1 MTSLVASEITPL
13 AAPPLP
19 RGRPNLVLAGF
30 MGTGKST
37 VGRLAAHELG
47 LPFLDLDDAIVR
59 RSGRSV
65 AQIFADDGEA
75 GFRALERAALLDAA
89 QLSGT
94 VVATGGGAPLDVDA
108 FAPLAASGPVI
119 VLAAAPEEL
128 ARRLAGGRGRPLLG
142 DGDSRAR
149 IATLLE
155 SRASAYDGVGR
166 SIDTTGRSAAD
177 VASEVVL
184 RYREAAPD
192 QTLALDVA
200 LRDTTTR
207 VIVGHGA
214 LHDAAAFREALPGT
228 LRAAIVADSAVAETH
243 AAAVAVTLRAAGIEP
258 VGPITLPAGEAAKG
272 VDVLAWLWD
281 RLRAEAIDPSA
292 AIVAVG
298 GGAALDVAG
307 FAAATYARG
316 LPLVNVPT
324 TVLAM
329 ADAAVG
335 GKVAID
341 HAGAK
346 NLVGTFYP
354 ARLVIADPA
363 TCDTLPPEVLREGLA
378 EVVKS
383 LVLAAPTALELV
395 AEAPL
400 EWAVEQSLRVK
411 AAFVSADPQDGGV
424 RRALNLG
431 HTFAHA
437 VESASDHTIS
447 HGDAVAMGLVAA
459 ARLGAMLGTCPP
471 SLAGQIVT
479 VLQRIGLPTSAPPL
493 DEKRLLEAMTSDKK
507 RAGGAVRFVVPA
519 PGGAALVAGVDPRT
533 AIGLLRE

>member
-1 MTSLVASEITPL
+1 MTIAATEITPL

-30 MGTGKST
+30 MGTGKTT

-59 RSGRSV
+59 RSGRTIP
-65 AQIFADDGEA
+65 QIFAADGEA

-94 VVATGGGAPLDVDA
+94 VVATGGGAPLDGAA
-108 FAPLAASGPVI
+108 FAPLAASGPAM
-119 VLAAAPEEL
+119 VLTAAPDEL
-128 ARRLAGGRGRPLLG
+128 ARRLGAASERPLLG
-142 DGDSRAR
+142 DGDPRAR
-149 IATLLE
+149 IAALLE
-155 SRASAYDGVGR
+155 ARRATYDAIGPA
-166 SIDTTGRSAAD
+166 IDTTGRSAAEI
-177 VASEVVL
+177 AREVVE
-184 RYREAAPD
+184 RYRKIAPE
-192 QTLALDVA
+192 QALALDVT
-200 LRDTTTR
+200 LRQATTR

-214 LHDAAAFREALPGT
+214 LHDAAALREALPGT
-228 LRAAIVADSAVAETH
+228 LRAAIIADSAVAETH
-243 AAAVAVTLRAAGIEP
+243 AAAVADALRAAGIEP
-258 VGPITLPAGEAAKG
+258 VGPITLPAGEASKG

-281 RLRAEAIDPSA
+281 RLRAESIDPTA

-383 LVLAAPTALELV
+383 LVLAAPAALELA

-400 EWAVEQSLRVK
+400 DWAVEQSLRVK
-411 AAFVSADPQDGGV
+411 AAFVSADPQDAGV

-437 VESASDHTIS
+437 VESASDHTIP

-471 SLAGQIVT
+471 ALAGQIVS

-493 DEKRLLEAMTSDKK
+493 DEERLLEAMRSDKK

-519 PGGAALVAGVDPRT
+519 AGGAALVAGVDPRT
-533 AIGLLRE
+533 AIGLLRG

>member
-1 MTSLVASEITPL
+1 MTSLTASEITPL

-75 GFRALERAALLDAA
+75 GFRELERAALLDAA

-94 VVATGGGAPLDVDA
+94 VVATGGGAPLDVNA

-128 ARRLAGGRGRPLLG
+128 VRRLGAGGGRPLLG

-149 IATLLE
+149 ITTLLE

-214 LHDAAAFREALPGT
+214 LHDAAALREALPGT

-243 AAAVAVTLRAAGIEP
+243 AAAVAVALRAAGIEP

-383 LVLAAPTALELV
+383 LVLAAPTALELA

-400 EWAVEQSLRVK
+400 EWAVEQSLRMK

-479 VLQRIGLPTSAPPL
+479 VLQRIGLPTAAPPL
-493 DEKRLLEAMTSDKK
+493 DEKRLLDAMTSDKK

>member
-1 MTSLVASEITPL
+1 MTIAATEITKL

-19 RGRPNLVLAGF
+19 PGRPNLILAGF
-30 MGTGKST
+30 MGTGKTT
-37 VGRLAAHELG
+37 VGRLAAREIG

-59 RSGRSV
+59 RSGRTV
-65 AQIFADDGEA
+65 AEIFATDGEA
-75 GFRALERAALLDAA
+75 GFRALECRAVIDAA
-89 QLSGT
+89 RLSGT
-94 VVATGGGAPLDVDA
+94 VVATGGGAPLDGDA
-108 FAPLAASGPVI
+108 FAPLAASGAVI
-119 VLAAAPEEL
+119 VLTATPKEL
-128 ARRLAGGRGRPLLG
+128 ARRLGAGSERPLLG
-142 DGDSRAR
+142 SGDAHAR
-149 IATLLE
+149 IAALLE
-155 SRASAYDGVGR
+155 ARRRTYAALGRA
-166 SIDTTGRSAAD
+166 IDTTGRSAAE
-177 VASEVVL
+177 VAREVVE
-184 RYREAAPD
+184 RYREVAPARA
-192 QTLALDVA
+192 LALDLA
-200 LRDTTTR
+200 LRDSTTH
-207 VIVGHGA
+207 VIVGRGA
-214 LHDAAAFREALPGT
+214 LRDAAALREALPGT
-228 LRAAIVADSAVAETH
+228 LRAAIVADSAVTQTH
-243 AAAVAVTLRAAGIEP
+243 AATVADALRAAGIEP
-258 VGPITLPAGEAAKG
+258 VGPITLPAGEASKA

-281 RLRAEAIDPSA
+281 RLRVEAIDPTA

-316 LPLVNVPT
+316 LALVNVPT

-363 TCDTLPPEVLREGLA
+363 TCETLPPEVLRQGLA

-383 LVLAAPTALELV
+383 LVLTAPGALELA

-400 EWAVEQSLRVK
+400 DWAVEQSLRVK
-411 AAFVSADPQDGGV
+411 AAFVSADPHDAGL

-437 VESASDHTIS
+437 VESASDRTIS

-459 ARLGAMLGTCPP
+459 ARLGALLGTCPP
-471 SLAGQIVT
+471 SLAGQIAS
-479 VLQRIGLPTSAPPL
+479 VLRRIGLPASAPPL
-493 DEKRLLEAMTSDKK
+493 DEDRLLEAMRSDKK

-519 PGGAALVAGVDPRT
+519 SGGAALVAGVDPRA
-533 AIGLLRE
+533 AIGLLRG

>member
-1 MTSLVASEITPL
+1 MTIAATEITPL

-30 MGTGKST
+30 MGTGKTT
-37 VGRLAAHELG
+37 VGRLAADELG

-59 RSGRSV
+59 RSGRTV
-65 AQIFADDGEA
+65 AEIFAADGEA
-75 GFRALERAALLDAA
+75 GFRALEREAVLDAA

-94 VVATGGGAPLDVDA
+94 VVATGGGAPLDGDA
-108 FAPLAASGPVI
+108 FAALVASGAAM
-119 VLAAAPEEL
+119 VLTAAPDEL
-128 ARRLAGGRGRPLLG
+128 APRLGAADGRPLLG
-142 DGDSRAR
+142 DGDLRTR
-149 IATLLE
+149 IAALLE
-155 SRASAYDGVGR
+155 VRRETYAAIGP
-166 SIDTTGRSAAD
+166 SIDTTGRSAAE
-177 VASEVVL
+177 VARQVVA
-184 RYREAAPD
+184 RYRELAPERA
-192 QTLALDVA
+192 LALDVT
-200 LRDTTTR
+200 LREATTR
-207 VIVGHGA
+207 VIIGHGA
-214 LHDAAAFREALPGT
+214 LRDAAALREALPGT
-228 LRAAIVADSAVAETH
+228 LRAAIIADSAVAETH
-243 AAAVAVTLRAAGIEP
+243 AAAVADALRAAGIEP

-281 RLRAEAIDPSA
+281 RLRAEAIDPTA

-383 LVLAAPTALELV
+383 LVLAAPAALELA

-400 EWAVEQSLRVK
+400 DWAVEQSLRVK
-411 AAFVSADPQDGGV
+411 AAFVSADPHDAGV

-437 VESASDHTIS
+437 VESASDHTIP

-471 SLAGQIVT
+471 SLAGQIVS

-493 DEKRLLEAMTSDKK
+493 DEERLLEAMRSDKK
-507 RAGGAVRFVVPA
+507 RAGGTVRFVVPA
-519 PGGAALVAGVDPRT
+519 AGGAALVAGVDPRA
-533 AIGLLRE
+533 AIGLLRG